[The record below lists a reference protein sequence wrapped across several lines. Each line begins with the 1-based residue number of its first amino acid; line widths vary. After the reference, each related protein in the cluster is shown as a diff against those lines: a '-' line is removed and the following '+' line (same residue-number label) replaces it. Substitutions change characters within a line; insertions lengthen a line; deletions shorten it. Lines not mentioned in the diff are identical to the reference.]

1 MTALLPDHQLLI
13 TKMQSAV
20 DDQLRKIIAL
30 SSENGST
37 RLHSMLAYQMGWEGE
52 GDLTRARGKGIRPL
66 LVLLT
71 EDALDGSWNQAISGA
86 CAVELLHNFSLIHD
100 DIEDQSDT
108 RRGRPTLWKK
118 WGIAQAINTGDAMF
132 SLAGISLLGLSE
144 SLSPETALKASRIFH
159 QTCLR
164 LTQGQYLDIAF
175 EDRQKI
181 NLEEYW
187 QMVAGKTA
195 ALIAFSTEL
204 GALCAEVSPD
214 RQSSLR
220 DFGHFLGLAYQV
232 QDDILG
238 IWGKQERIGKS
249 TSGDLISGKKTL
261 PVIFGLTQD
270 EVFSQ
275 RWTAHG
281 VQPDYIPQ
289 MAERLEASGAR
300 AYAQSAA
307 DRLTSISLGHLKDA
321 RLEGEAGEAL
331 SQLAEKLLN
340 RTV

>member
-1 MTALLPDHQLLI
+1 MTALLPDHQQLI
-13 TKMQSAV
+13 TAMRSAV
-20 DDQLRKIIAL
+20 DDQLRKIVAL
-30 SSENGST
+30 SGENGT
-37 RLHSMLAYQMGWEGE
+37 TQLHAMLAYQMGWAGE
-52 GDLTRARGKGIRPL
+52 GDLTQAGGKGIRPL

-71 EDALDGSWNQAISGA
+71 AEALGGTWNQALSGA

-132 SLAGISLLGLSE
+132 SLAGIGLLGLSE
-144 SLSPETALKASRIFH
+144 SLSPEAALKAGRVFH

-164 LTQGQYLDIAF
+164 LTQGQHQDIAF

-195 ALIAFSTEL
+195 ALIALSTEL
-204 GALCAEVSPD
+204 GAICAGAPAD
-214 RQSSLR
+214 RQNSLR

-238 IWGKQERIGKS
+238 IWGKKEQIGKS

-261 PVIFGLTQD
+261 PVLFGLNQD
-270 EVFSQ
+270 EIFIQ
-275 RWTAHG
+275 HWTAQG
-281 VQPDYIPQ
+281 IQPDDVPQ
-289 MAERLEASGAR
+289 MAERLEAIGAR
-300 AYAQSAA
+300 AYAQSTA
-307 DRLTSISLGHLKDA
+307 DRLTSISLGHLQDA
-321 RLEGEAGEAL
+321 RLEGKAGDAL
-331 SQLAEKLLN
+331 SRLAEKLLY
-340 RTV
+340 RKV